1 MHGLTHDT
9 HFTTHTHDTHFTT
22 HTQYKHDAMH
32 TLSGAVGLLAL
43 SIIMMLNMIFQNHYQ
58 NMPDIFVGA
67 LKGAESD
74 GDA

>member
-1 MHGLTHDT
+1 MHALTHDS

-22 HTQYKHDAMH
+22 HAHDTMH
-32 TLSGAVGLLAL
+32 TLSGTVGLLAL
-43 SIIMMLNMIFQNHYQ
+43 SLIMMLNMFIQNHYQ